1 MIKVG
6 LSGNRYSGKNR
17 VATLFHQ
24 IGVPVFEADVILKF
38 IINNNYEL
46 QGEIADRI
54 GRSCFNKEG
63 FLDHNKIISGGNF
76 SKILDVVEPE
86 LYKAWKKFTKK
97 NYKSIYCIFHSSILF
112 EREWNSGMDL
122 NISVFSP
129 YADRVDRCKYLTNK
143 SISSIY
149 DLSKREIDELD
160 KNNLSNYV
168 IHNYNNQN
176 INHGDTLTQV
186 NKIDNQIIDTFLKG
200 EITTK
205 KELAL

>member
-46 QGEIADRI
+46 QGEIADKI
-54 GRSCFNKEG
+54 GRVCFNKEG
-63 FLDHNKIISGGNF
+63 LLDHNKIISGGNF

-143 SISSIY
+143 SVSSIY
-149 DLSKREIDELD
+149 SLSKLEMDELD
-160 KNNLSNYV
+160 KNKLSEYV
-168 IHNYNNQN
+168 IHNYNDDSPFY
-176 INHGDTLTQV
+176 GDALTQV
-186 NKIDNQIIDTFLKG
+186 NKIDNQIINTYLKG
-200 EITTK
+200 KTTSK

>member
-1 MIKVG
+1 
-6 LSGNRYSGKNR
+6 
-17 VATLFHQ
+17 
-24 IGVPVFEADVILKF
+24 
-38 IINNNYEL
+38 
-46 QGEIADRI
+46 
-54 GRSCFNKEG
+54 
-63 FLDHNKIISGGNF
+63 
-76 SKILDVVEPE
+76 
-86 LYKAWKKFTKK
+86 
-97 NYKSIYCIFHSSILF
+97 
-112 EREWNSGMDL
+112 MDL

>member
-46 QGEIADRI
+46 QGEIADKI
-54 GRSCFNKEG
+54 GRSYFNKEG
-63 FLDHNKIISGGNF
+63 FLDHNKIISGGVF
-76 SKILDVVEPE
+76 SKVLDVAEPE
-86 LYKAWKKFTKK
+86 LYRAWKRFTKK

-122 NISVFSP
+122 NISVFAP
-129 YADRVDRCKYLTNK
+129 YSDRVDRCKYLTNK

-149 DLSKREIDELD
+149 DLSKREMDELE
-160 KNNLSNYV
+160 KNKLSNYV

-176 INHGDTLTQV
+176 ISHGDTLTQV
-186 NKIDNQIIDTFLKG
+186 NKIDNQIIDTYLKG
-200 EITTK
+200 KTTSK

>member
-46 QGEIADRI
+46 QGEIADKI
-54 GRSCFNKEG
+54 GRVCFNKEG
-63 FLDHNKIISGGNF
+63 LLDHNKIISGGNF

-143 SISSIY
+143 SVSSIY
-149 DLSKREIDELD
+149 SLSKLEMDELD
-160 KNNLSNYV
+160 KNKLSEYV
-168 IHNYNNQN
+168 IHNYNDDSPFY
-176 INHGDTLTQV
+176 GDALTQV
-186 NKIDNQIIDTFLKG
+186 NKIDNQIIDTYLKG
-200 EITTK
+200 KTTSK